1 VFIAMNLEII
11 AALNRSRF
19 NALPLYCCALLCRG
33 ALICYCALFCYR
45 VLMQCKDRTAAT
57 VRTLALITGLVL
69 SACLS
74 ASESKPGQSTVVSIN
89 LCADQL
95 LLLLADSEQI
105 LSLSNLSHQSAG
117 SYYYE
122 QAQAYPVNEGHAEQ
136 VLTLQPDIVIA
147 GQYSSPYTLDL
158 LREVG
163 LRVETIPIANSIDT
177 MLANITQVSTW
188 LGHNSRGDT
197 IVSELNQ
204 RLDALKTSLQN
215 EQQTSAKELPV
226 AAVYDP
232 NGYTSGAQSLRGEMI
247 ELSGWR
253 NAAAMAGIQSYGQLS
268 LESIIRLQPDALIE
282 SPYSPGTWSRA
293 QAMSQHPALYKAGVD
308 PHIIN
313 VPSRK
318 TVCAG
323 PWTVDVIEQ
332 MRAERTNLPDTKHT
346 HE

>member
-1 VFIAMNLEII
+1 MYRIKYLTTSLYLAAALVSPCIAI
-11 AALNRSRF
+11 AA
-19 NALPLYCCALLCRG
+19 P
-33 ALICYCALFCYR
+33 
-45 VLMQCKDRTAAT
+45 K
-57 VRTLALITGLVL
+57 
-69 SACLS
+69 
-74 ASESKPGQSTVVSIN
+74 VVSIN

-95 LLLLADSEQI
+95 LMLLADPEQL

-122 QAQAYPVNEGHAEQ
+122 QARAYPTNEGHAEQ
-136 VLTLQPDIVIA
+136 VLPMQPDIVIA

-177 MLANITQVSTW
+177 MLANITQISRW
-188 LGHNSRGDT
+188 LGHPSRGDT
-197 IVSELNQ
+197 IVSALNQ
-204 RLDALKTSLQN
+204 RLDSLKNSLHK
-215 EQQTSAKELPV
+215 EQQANAEKFPI

-232 NGYTSGAQSLRGEMI
+232 NGYTSGAQSLRGQMI

-253 NAAAMAGIQSYGQLS
+253 NAAALAGIQQYGQLS
-268 LESIIRLQPDALIE
+268 LETIISLQPDALIF
-282 SPYSPGTWSRA
+282 SPYSPGTYSRA
-293 QAMSQHPALYKAGVD
+293 QAMSQHPALLEAGVN
-308 PHIIN
+308 PHIIH

-332 MRAERTNLPDTKHT
+332 MQAERIMLFGD
-346 HE
+346 E

>member
-1 VFIAMNLEII
+1 MYQIENVI
-11 AALNRSRF
+11 RT
-19 NALPLYCCALLCRG
+19 LC
-33 ALICYCALFCYR
+33 L
-45 VLMQCKDRTAAT
+45 TAAFLWPS
-57 VRTLALITGLVL
+57 V
-69 SACLS
+69 
-74 ASESKPGQSTVVSIN
+74 STAAPKVVSIN

-188 LGHNSRGDT
+188 LGHPSRGDSL
-197 IVSELNQ
+197 VSDLNK
-204 RLDALKTSLQN
+204 RLDALKASLKKDR
-215 EQQTSAKELPV
+215 QTSTAELPV

-293 QAMSQHPALYKAGVD
+293 QALSQHPALYKAGVD

-332 MRAERTNLPDTKHT
+332 MRAERTNLPDATHT

>member
-1 VFIAMNLEII
+1 MRYRVGQLCEMLVRINITVLFKATAIGLLVCCTGLNAGERTDANAEISGAESD
-11 AALNRSRF
+11 AAESHT
-19 NALPLYCCALLCRG
+19 LPL
-33 ALICYCALFCYR
+33 
-45 VLMQCKDRTAAT
+45 
-57 VRTLALITGLVL
+57 
-69 SACLS
+69 
-74 ASESKPGQSTVVSIN
+74 KPTVVSIN

-95 LLLLADSEQI
+95 LILLAEPEQI

-117 SYYYE
+117 SYYFE
-122 QAQAYPVNEGHAEQ
+122 RARAYPVNEGHAEQ
-136 VLTLQPDIVIA
+136 VLTLQPDLVIA

-177 MLANITQVSTW
+177 MLANIAQVAAW
-188 LGHNSRGDT
+188 LGHESHGEA
-197 IVSELNQ
+197 IVDELNH
-204 RLDALKTSLQN
+204 RLTTLKTSLQQ
-215 EQQTSAKELPV
+215 EQQTIAAELPI

-232 NGYTSGAQSLRGEMI
+232 NGYTSGEQSLRGEMI

-282 SPYSPGTWSRA
+282 SPYSPGTYSRA

-308 PHIIN
+308 PHIIH

-332 MRAERTNLPDTKHT
+332 LRTEKAKLPATRQP